1 MHRMRS
7 LFAFFFS
14 SLFHPYS
21 QSESSLHSLFLWPQS
36 CTCLLRADPET
47 ERGSSML
54 GSISPASWTLYV
66 GHMREEHKS
75 KGDGSRRREQE
86 TEEGGGRREGGVGC
100 VNEVAPTDD
109 SPDRSPSDW
118 LPPPSPLGETRP
130 WRPAAAC
137 WGDWTTWTTDEICRR
152 NKNRKHWVTL
162 CSGTHTRRSSWGRK
176 PLHLV
181 RAESMSRT
189 SLAKCF
195 LCF

>member
-7 LFAFFFS
+7 LFAGFFFS
-14 SLFHPYS
+14 FLFHPYS

-36 CTCLLRADPET
+36 CTCLPRADPGT
-47 ERGSSML
+47 ESGTSML
-54 GSISPASWTLYV
+54 GSISPASRTLYV
-66 GHMREEHKS
+66 GHTREEHKS
-75 KGDGSRRREQE
+75 KGGSV
-86 TEEGGGRREGGVGC
+86 TEA
-100 VNEVAPTDD
+100 APTDD

-152 NKNRKHWVTL
+152 SKNRKHWVTL